1 MKVGD
6 VIGIPGYGWLEPF
19 SDADMPLIE
28 EEFARDIIEAF
39 DAQNTQ
45 ILILTDALR
54 DVAQTLA
61 WMQHGKC
68 RGYSDGLLTTNEAL
82 QKARAAL
89 GLSESLEKEST

>member
-1 MKVGD
+1 MKYHPHLSF
-6 VIGIPGYGWLEPF
+6 PGYGWLEPF
-19 SDADMPLIE
+19 SDADIPLIE
-28 EEFARDIIEAF
+28 EEFARDIIAAF
-39 DAQNTQ
+39 DAQKTQ

-68 RGYSDGLLTTNEAL
+68 RGYSDDLLTTNEAL

>member
-1 MKVGD
+1 MTRYAK
-6 VIGIPGYGWLEPF
+6 
-19 SDADMPLIE
+19 
-28 EEFARDIIEAF
+28 FARDIIAAF

-61 WMQHGKC
+61 WMQHGEC

-82 QKARAAL
+82 QKARSAL
-89 GLSESLEKEST
+89 EISTSQEGESK

>member
-1 MKVGD
+1 MKYHPHLSF
-6 VIGIPGYGWLEPF
+6 PGYGWLEPF

-28 EEFARDIIEAF
+28 EEFARDIIAAF
-39 DAQNTQ
+39 DAQKTQ

-68 RGYSDGLLTTNEAL
+68 RGYSDDLLTTNEAL